1 MTLRYLMR
9 FLALLSGFAL
19 LAGCGT
25 GSKPTVP
32 NSGAT
37 VNGGRGTLQV
47 TIAWPN
53 KSSKAT
59 RLIPAASQS
68 IDIRVQQ
75 GGNEVAHS
83 VAPRPSD
90 GFPTPTIVKIAVPA
104 GDLTETV
111 AAYPTPDGTGV
122 AQASATVP
130 VTIIK
135 DTIKENKV
143 EMNSTIATLQVS
155 SSATAI
161 TTGKTAILTVT
172 ALDAA
177 SPPNIVLIDP
187 SQLTYTS
194 ADGAALTI
202 AAVGATATVTGV
214 TAGSHKVNVTEKESG
229 KTGTVTLTVNT
240 STPPPPTIPP
250 TNIVVAD
257 VANNR
262 IVNLDKVP
270 ATVFTPYNGTQ
281 SGGAAF
287 TGNPADVAIDSKGR
301 IYIADYPYK
310 IVRIDD
316 ITGKGRVEYDPSK
329 DTVQSGPALGASAV
343 YVDSQGRIYWRDDN
357 FAINRMDDMTGKN
370 HVYFTNTNFGA
381 PAAIATDGQGRIYV
395 ADGSKSRIY
404 RFDDMTGSNV
414 HYFGGDGVSAHLA
427 LAFSGRILDIDAAG
441 ELYVAD
447 NGNKRIVRLD
457 PSAFD
462 DAAKANLVAFP
473 MPNDSTGVPL
483 SVATVAVTHGTTPTI
498 YFTAAGKG
506 AGDEY
511 VFHMDDLKGTNLV
524 KYGTTGNGNGQFA
537 SPVGL
542 AVK

>member
-1 MTLRYLMR
+1 V
-9 FLALLSGFAL
+9 
-19 LAGCGT
+19 
-25 GSKPTVP
+25 TV
-32 NSGAT
+32 
-37 VNGGRGTLQV
+37 
-47 TIAWPN
+47 
-53 KSSKAT
+53 
-59 RLIPAASQS
+59 
-68 IDIRVQQ
+68 
-75 GGNEVAHS
+75 
-83 VAPRPSD
+83 
-90 GFPTPTIVKIAVPA
+90 
-104 GDLTETV
+104 TET
-111 AAYPTPDGTGV
+111 
-122 AQASATVP
+122 
-130 VTIIK
+130 
-135 DTIKENKV
+135 
-143 EMNSTIATLQVS
+143 
-155 SSATAI
+155 
-161 TTGKTAILTVT
+161 
-172 ALDAA
+172 
-177 SPPNIVLIDP
+177 
-187 SQLTYTS
+187 
-194 ADGAALTI
+194 
-202 AAVGATATVTGV
+202 
-214 TAGSHKVNVTEKESG
+214 ESG
-229 KTGTVTLTVNT
+229 KSGSVTLTIT
-240 STPPPPTIPP
+240 LAAPI

-270 ATVFTPYNGTQ
+270 ATVFTPYDGTQ